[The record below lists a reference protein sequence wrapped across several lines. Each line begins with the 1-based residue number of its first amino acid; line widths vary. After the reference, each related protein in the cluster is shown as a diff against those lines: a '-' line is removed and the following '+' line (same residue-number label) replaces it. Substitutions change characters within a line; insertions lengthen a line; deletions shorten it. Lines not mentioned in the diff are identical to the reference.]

1 MLINIAI
8 TIVMI
13 IVTTAVHAGGMMLAV
28 HLLKARSRKE
38 KKQWYQLPMFAVS
51 GIVILMFCVSLIESF
66 VWAIPYLVLNVI
78 DSIEKA
84 IYFSMVTYTTVG
96 YGDVVLPATWRL
108 LSSFQAANGIIMFGW
123 TTAIVMTAIRE
134 IYFNHKH

>member
-1 MLINIAI
+1 MLVNIAI

-38 KKQWYQLPMFAVS
+38 KKHWYQLPMFAVS

-108 LSSFQAANGIIMFGW
+108 LASFQAANGIIMFGW